1 MDMNSGPGGDPVRQ
15 RRERVARLAAQSKR
29 LGFTLYLVAIGVFF
43 GGLATTFS
51 DAVSGVVIGCL
62 VGGSLVLAPAII
74 LGYATKAAE
83 RQDRERG
90 V

>member
-1 MDMNSGPGGDPVRQ
+1 MGLDPVRRQ
-15 RRERVARLAAQSKR
+15 RARLSRLASAGKR
-29 LGFTLYLVAIGVFF
+29 LGFALF
-43 GGLATTFS
+43 GLATVVLVAGLLTTFNDGVS
-51 DAVSGVVIGCL
+51 AVVVACL
-62 VGGSLVLAPAII
+62 VVGSLVLAPGII

>member
-1 MDMNSGPGGDPVRQ
+1 MGLDPVRQ
-15 RRERVARLAAQSKR
+15 QRARLSRLASAGKR
-29 LGFTLYLVAIGVFF
+29 LGFALFGLATVVLVA
-43 GGLATTFS
+43 GLLTTFS
-51 DAVSGVVIGCL
+51 DGVSAVVVACL
-62 VGGSLVLAPAII
+62 VVGSLVLAPGII

>member
-1 MDMNSGPGGDPVRQ
+1 
-15 RRERVARLAAQSKR
+15 VAT
-29 LGFTLYLVAIGVFF
+29 GVLVV
-43 GGLATTFS
+43 GLATTFS
-51 DAVSGVVIGCL
+51 DAVSRIVIACL
-62 VGGSLVLAPAII
+62 VLGSLVLAPAII